1 MLVGGRLTT
10 GFVELVSG
18 RGFGGVLDG
27 ASVTR
32 SMIVVLVTEGIGT
45 GFVEFVLGRELG
57 GALEGVSAS
66 WAIGAFVREGL
77 GTELEEFRPRDG
89 VSLLFNRLDVN
100 LPVVLASVVVE
111 LEEFRSRD
119 RVPLLLNLSVV
130 LASVDILRV
139 VVVEEVTLFEFLDTD
154 SFLLRNVT
162 DKAFNLSGM
171 FAFVELVAFED
182 KCDIDGINVEL
193 EATDSFR

>member
-1 MLVGGRLTT
+1 M
-10 GFVELVSG
+10 
-18 RGFGGVLDG
+18 
-27 ASVTR
+27 
-32 SMIVVLVTEGIGT
+32 
-45 GFVEFVLGRELG
+45 
-57 GALEGVSAS
+57 
-66 WAIGAFVREGL
+66 
-77 GTELEEFRPRDG
+77 
-89 VSLLFNRLDVN
+89 N